1 MRLRQ
6 LADLGTLWG
15 EDVEVKG
22 ICYDSRRCRPGDLFV
37 AIRGAHADGRQFIAE
52 AVAKGAVAVVSEQP
66 APALAVP
73 QLAVGDARAALPEIA
88 NRFYDRPASQLK
100 LIGVTGTNGK
110 STVAFVVAELLKLI
124 GQPCGLIG
132 TVQVDTGS
140 RSVTEDRTTPEA
152 PDLCRYLREMVDN
165 GLPYAAMEVSSHA
178 LALQRVQG
186 LHFAAALFTN
196 LTRDH
201 LDFHGTMEAYGEAKA
216 RLFRSLAKDGLAVLN
231 RDDPAHRV
239 MAAEVRAPVVTY
251 GVHSPA
257 ADFRATH
264 ITLAAD
270 RTEFVLSGP
279 SVRLEVRSRLIG
291 RFNVSN
297 LLGALTLLITTG
309 QDPER
314 LAGALPRLGGVPGRF
329 ERVDGGG
336 SVAVVVDYAHTPD
349 GLEKALA
356 AAREVTS
363 GRVIVVVGCGGDRDR
378 GKRAPM
384 GQIATSQADLAIL
397 TSDNPRSED
406 PLEIL
411 AAMEVGASRGGAP
424 YRTVPDRRLAIAEAL
439 ASARAGDLVLIAGKG
454 HEAVQVIGER
464 SVPFDDRQVARELMA
479 QA

>member
-6 LADLGTLWG
+6 LADLGTLSG
-15 EDVEVKG
+15 EDVEVQG
-22 ICYDSRRCRPGDLFV
+22 VSYDSRRCRPGDVFV
-37 AIRGAHADGRQFIAE
+37 AVKGAQVDGRQFIAE
-52 AVAKGAVAVVSEQP
+52 AVANGAVAVVSEQA
-66 APALAVP
+66 APGLAVP
-73 QLAVGDARAALPEIA
+73 QLEVRDARVVLAEIA
-88 NRFYDRPASQLK
+88 NRFYGDPASQLR

-110 STVAFVVAELLKLI
+110 STVAFLVAELLKLT

-132 TVQVDTGS
+132 TVQVDTGR
-140 RSVTEDRTTPEA
+140 RSIKEDRTTPEA
-152 PDLCRYLREMVDN
+152 PELCRYLREMVDN
-165 GLPYAAMEVSSHA
+165 GLAYAAMEVSSHA
-178 LALQRVQG
+178 LALHRVQG
-186 LHFAAALFTN
+186 LSFAAALFTN

-216 RLFRSLAKDGLAVLN
+216 RLFRTLAKDGLAVLN
-231 RDDPAHRV
+231 RDDPAHQV
-239 MAAEVRAPVVTY
+239 MAAGVQARVVTY
-251 GVHSPA
+251 GVASAA

-264 ITLAAD
+264 ISLAAD

-279 SVRLEVRSRLIG
+279 NVRMEVRSRLIG

-297 LLGALTLLITTG
+297 LLGALTLLISLG
-309 QDPER
+309 QDPDQ
-314 LAGALPRLGGVPGRF
+314 LADALPQLGGVPGRF
-329 ERVDGGG
+329 ERVETGG
-336 SVAVVVDYAHTPD
+336 SVAVIVDYAHTPD
-349 GLEKALA
+349 GLEKALS
-356 AAREVTS
+356 AAREVTA

-384 GQIATSQADLAIL
+384 GQIATTQADLAIL

-411 AAMEVGASRGGAP
+411 AAMEVGARMGDAP

-464 SVPFDDRQVARELMA
+464 AMPFDDRQVARELMA